1 MKNKKVLIAIIVAV
15 LLIGIVGVTF
25 AAYTYTRNGTS
36 NSKQVVGDIYMHYTE
51 SNTLTL
57 SNAMPSSTY
66 ISNNY
71 FEFTV
76 DGKNTTTNKDIIY
89 DIVLSHG
96 DVPQGKTE
104 TNRIDDK
111 FLKFRL
117 VEVISNNETEIL
129 NNKSYDD
136 LTSKRIHVETIP
148 KNTTSQV
155 THTYR
160 LYMWI
165 GDEVVIGNIN
175 QDYTESEWSNLFAS
189 IKVNVSGDFT
199 EKEVGN
205 KVRKVVYNQM
215 NNGGSSYIK
224 SYNATKGDAS
234 FDSQDTVGT
243 NPNKLDVL
251 YYTGTDALTHGNV
264 LFAGYCW
271 QIIRTTD
278 TGGLRIIYN
287 GPAENNK
294 CLTSRNSGGTLK
306 GINAKEST
314 AVSGSTNISS
324 ITNFGVGYDYNL
336 SAGTF
341 TLVGTSEL
349 AGKTW
354 ENNASELIG
363 TYACADNTTTCT
375 ELWYIGHYQSTT
387 TASVGKYVIGT
398 TAHYSQI
405 GTSYYNAYNDS
416 PALVGYMYNKAYT
429 YKSGVKTGDYA
440 NSVTWNGTSYV
451 LDSSTTTNLTA
462 PNETHHYVCDTD
474 CTKVRFYYFF
484 IDGTYYY
491 LLLENGDTNPV
502 YAMLN
507 GKTQNET
514 VDANIN
520 RYSSAIKGQ
529 IDNWYKKNID
539 SLNSSVKGLIDT
551 SSVHCNDRSSN
562 NNFGSWNKDAA
573 NLTTILYFYQYSANK
588 DLRCAN
594 VTDRFSVGNEKAN
607 LSYPVGLITEPERN
621 LMSANY
627 AATGQYYWGV
637 SPFFS
642 NHVNAGVRRVS
653 SSGDTYYSSVRSSYG
668 ARPVVTLSA
677 DADISEGD
685 GSYDTPYVIGD
696 KIVRNL
702 SNYEY

>member
-1 MKNKKVLIAIIVAV
+1 MKNKKVIIAIIVAV
-15 LLIGIVGVTF
+15 LLISIVGVTF
-25 AAYTYTRNGTS
+25 AAYTYTRQGTS

-66 ISNNY
+66 IENNY

-89 DIVLSHG
+89 DISLVHG

-117 VEVISNNETEIL
+117 VEVINNEETEIL

-148 KNTTSQV
+148 KNTTSGI

-165 GDEVVIGNIN
+165 SNDVVIGNYN

-189 IKVNVSGDFT
+189 IKVNVTGDFN
-199 EKEVGN
+199 EKPVTLSDVIS
-205 KVRKVVYNQM
+205 KAM

-234 FDSQDTVGT
+234 FDTQDTVGT
-243 NPNKLDVL
+243 NANKLDVL
-251 YYTGTDALTHGNV
+251 YYIGSDALEHGNV

-294 CLTSRNSGGTLK
+294 CLTTRNSGGTLK
-306 GINAKEST
+306 GINAKESY
-314 AVSGSTNISS
+314 VRSRSTNISS
-324 ITNFGVGYDYNL
+324 ITNFGTGYDYDL
-336 SAGTF
+336 EAGTF
-341 TLVGTSEL
+341 TLTGTTEL

-354 ENNASELIG
+354 ANNSSELIG

-375 ELWYIGHYQSTT
+375 ELWYIGHYQSKTS
-387 TASVGKYVIGT
+387 ASVGKYVIGT

-405 GTSYYNAYNDS
+405 GTSYYNAYYDS
-416 PALVGYMYNKAYT
+416 PSLVGYMYNKAYT
-429 YKSGVKTGDYA
+429 YKIGVKTGDYA
-440 NSVTWNGTSYV
+440 NSVTWDSTNNIYV
-451 LDSSTTTNLTA
+451 LDSSTTTNLSA

-474 CTKVRFYYFF
+474 CTKVRFYYYF
-484 IDGTYYY
+484 DGSTYNYV
-491 LLLENGDTNPV
+491 LLENGDTNPV

-507 GKTQNET
+507 GKNQGEVN
-514 VDANIN
+514 DANIN

-529 IDNWYKKNID
+529 LDNWYKKNID

-551 SSVHCNDRSSN
+551 NSVYCNDRSSN
-562 NNFGSWNKDAA
+562 NTFGSWNKDSA
-573 NLTTILYFYQYSANK
+573 NLTTPLYFYQYNVNK

-607 LSYPVGLITEPERN
+607 LTYPVGLITEPERN

-627 AATGQYYWGV
+627 AKTGKIYWGV
-637 SPFFS
+637 SPYNFS
-642 NHVNAGVRRVS
+642 SYPAYVRYVNT
-653 SSGDTYYSSVRSSYG
+653 SGDTGYYIVYDSDG
-668 ARPVVTLSA
+668 ARPVVSLRP

-696 KIVRNL
+696 KISR
-702 SNYEY
+702 

>member
-1 MKNKKVLIAIIVAV
+1 MKNKKVIIAIIVAV
-15 LLIGIVGVTF
+15 LLISIIGVTF
-25 AAYTYTRNGTS
+25 AAYTYSRQGTS

-51 SNTLTL
+51 SNSLTL
-57 SNAMPSSTY
+57 SNATPSSTY
-66 ISNNY
+66 IANNY

-96 DVPQGKTE
+96 DLPQGKAE

-117 VEVISNNETEIL
+117 VEVIDNSETEIL
-129 NNKSYDD
+129 NNNSYSD
-136 LTSKRIHVETIP
+136 LTNKRIYVETIP
-148 KNTTSQV
+148 KNTGAEV
-155 THTYR
+155 VHTYR

-189 IKVNVSGDFT
+189 IKVNVTGDFN
-199 EKEVGN
+199 EKFVTLSDVIS
-205 KVRKVVYNQM
+205 KAM

-224 SYNATKGDAS
+224 SYSATKGDAS
-234 FDSQDTVGT
+234 FDTQDTVGT
-243 NPNKLDVL
+243 NSNKLDVL
-251 YYTGTDALTHGNV
+251 YYTGTDALSHGNV

-306 GINAKEST
+306 GINAKESS
-314 AVSGSTNISS
+314 VSSRSTDISS
-324 ITNFGVGYDYNL
+324 ITNFGTGYDYDL
-336 SAGTF
+336 DAGTF
-341 TLVGTSEL
+341 TLTGTSEL
-349 AGKTW
+349 SGKTW
-354 ENNASELIG
+354 ANNSSELIG
-363 TYACADNTTTCT
+363 TYACADNTTTCN

-387 TASVGKYVIGT
+387 EASVAAYIIGT

-405 GTSYYNAYNDS
+405 GTSYYNAYLDS

-429 YKSGVKTGDYA
+429 YKSGAKTGDYA
-440 NSVTWNGTSYV
+440 NSVTWDSTNNIYV

-462 PNETHHYVCDTD
+462 PDETHHYVCDTD
-474 CTKVRFYYFF
+474 CTKVRFYYYLYSP
-484 IDGTYYY
+484 TYYY
-491 LLLENGDTNPV
+491 VLLENGDINPV

-529 IDNWYKKNID
+529 LDNWYKKNID
-539 SLNSSVKGLIDT
+539 SLNSSVKELIDT
-551 SSVHCNDRSSN
+551 GSVYCNDRSSSST
-562 NNFGSWNKDAA
+562 FGSWNKDAA
-573 NLTTILYFYQYSANK
+573 NLTTTLNFYQYSDNK

-607 LSYPVGLITEPERN
+607 LTYPVGLITEPERKLIN
-621 LMSANY
+621 SNY
-627 AATGQYYWGV
+627 AKTGKNYWGV
-637 SPFFS
+637 SPRVFS
-642 NHVNAGVRRVS
+642 FYYAYVRGVDIAGATSVNPVR
-653 SSGDTYYSSVRSSYG
+653 YAYG

-685 GSYDTPYVIGD
+685 GSYATPYVIGD
-696 KIVRNL
+696 KISR
-702 SNYEY
+702 